1 VPIRHLFRIPA
12 LAAFVMAPCIPARA
26 QHAGHEPES
35 RPDSMGTLHLMAQ
48 GVPLVTRADPTAGAV
63 SLTEAALT
71 QTVVM
76 AHASRWRDRATLDAT
91 LDAEGLTMR
100 RGELSTG
107 AFGEGFADRRHPH
120 TYLHELVL
128 TGVARAG
135 PLAFSAAGGRGFAPF
150 GTDDPMVRPFAK
162 YPVNHHLAQI
172 LERGLLIGAARL
184 GPAILEAGTFNGE
197 EPVSPE
203 SLPRVSRFGDSWSM
217 RATILPTSWAEVQ
230 GSYARVAS
238 PENPDGYGLDQ
249 RKQSVSARAISS
261 DGARYVLAEWAR
273 TVEHD
278 HNSGLD
284 AFAYESALVESA
296 LWVGAVGIA
305 VRLEQTERPEEE
317 RLSDPFRTPRPAS
330 DLSILGITRWRIAT
344 LHLDA
349 PAVTRRTVA
358 AVPFIELSRLAAE
371 PRGARALFDPERF
384 YGTTRLLMLSAGL
397 RLRVGAPHPRM
408 GRYGVAAI
416 GGPVIGGAAIGRPHT
431 RTEPSAPNT

>member
-1 VPIRHLFRIPA
+1 MRVLPRRL
-12 LAAFVMAPCIPARA
+12 LLLTAAAAIAAMPARA
-26 QHAGHEPES
+26 QHAGHAAMPAGPADTAS
-35 RPDSMGTLHLMAQ
+35 TLHLMMQ
-48 GVPLVTRADPTAGAV
+48 GVPLVTRADPTAGGAAR
-63 SLTEAALT
+63 TEAALT
-71 QTVVM
+71 QTVLM
-76 AHASRWRDRATLDAT
+76 AHASWWQSHATLDAT

-128 TGVARAG
+128 TGAGRAG
-135 PLAFSAAGGRGFAPF
+135 PFALSASGGRGFAPF

-172 LERGLLIGAARL
+172 LERGLLVGAARL
-184 GPAILEAGTFNGE
+184 GPAIVEAGTFGGE
-197 EPVSPE
+197 EPVAPG
-203 SLPRVSRFGDSWSM
+203 SLPRVARFGDSWAV
-217 RATILPTSWAEVQ
+217 RGTLLPAPWAEVQ

-284 AFAYESALVESA
+284 AFAYESALLESA
-296 LWVGAVGIA
+296 LRVGAVGVA
-305 VRLEQTERPEEE
+305 VRLERTERPEEE

-344 LHLDA
+344 LHLEA
-349 PAVTRRTVA
+349 PAVTRRTVS
-358 AVPFIELSRLAAE
+358 AVSFIELSRLAAM
-371 PRGARALFDPERF
+371 PRGARTLFDPERF
-384 YGTTRLLMLSAGL
+384 YGNTRLLMLSAGV
-397 RLRVGAPHPRM
+397 RLRIGAPHARM
-408 GRYGVAAI
+408 GRYGVAAAE
-416 GGPVIGGAAIGRPHT
+416 GPVTGGAAFGGSPH
-431 RTEPSAPNT
+431 SH